1 MRKKKEN
8 NNSELY
14 LRLRIVT
21 CNILVK
27 STQQNHAHHEGQE
40 EHNHK
45 GVDQAEPVNGGV
57 KSVQIAIPASRPGFF
72 TFLPADII
80 CVGHV
85 HRNVVSK
92 FNRIVVKGVTIWQTL
107 AVEEVLLA
115 EEGRKKEV

>member
-45 GVDQAEPVNGGV
+45 GVDQTKPVNFGVEGVQVAVPAGG
-57 KSVQIAIPASRPGFF
+57 PG
-72 TFLPADII
+72 LL
-80 CVGHV
+80 
-85 HRNVVSK
+85 VVL
-92 FNRIVVKGVTIWQTL
+92 N
-107 AVEEVLLA
+107 
-115 EEGRKKEV
+115 EEGR